1 MMNFLQKSIRRSII
15 FYSRDAVNQAI
26 IILLLSAII
35 TGSLF
40 TGHSVRA
47 SLRKSSSEKLGNT
60 GILISSG
67 LRYFNGS
74 LAERISAETGEKT
87 IAILETDGY
96 CQNFKTG
103 ATALNTKIYGITEG
117 FWSFQGID
125 SMSIKPGTVAVNNKL
140 ARQLGISVGNEIIV
154 RFRNLDPVPANAP
167 FAPSVEENISKVLKV
182 GRVVDSQ
189 QAGNFSLGIS
199 QIASMNIFINMT
211 ELNVGKNDKTRANR
225 LLLQNKSNLPVNY
238 YYEALRKQ
246 ITPSDIGLTV
256 RRSQKTGE
264 PELISDRIFIDSAI
278 ISNIVSKI
286 PSARPVITYLG
297 NDFSVN
303 GNSTPYSF
311 ISAFDDNIGE
321 NDIKITRW
329 MADDL
334 DAKAG
339 DTLVLTWYD
348 PAYSI
353 NILEEKSESFIIS
366 QILPDDH
373 LYSDPSLM
381 PDFPGISGSTTCS
394 GWDAGIPIIMEKIR
408 EKDEEYW
415 NKYRGTPKAFLNY
428 ETGKRLWGN
437 NFGPATALRF
447 PETPETESITK
458 LLTGSLDPKTTGF
471 VIEDAQ
477 KNSDMAAGESVDFS
491 TLFLS
496 LAVFIIVSCIILLS
510 LAVSMFFDTRKEQL
524 RTYFALG
531 FKNSYIRRLL
541 LSETMVIS
549 ISGAVPGIF
558 LGYLLNILTIKA
570 LNSVW
575 SGAVQTNTLTAHFS
589 IVPLLIGFL
598 TAEAITSFL
607 LLIITNRFLESLR
620 SKETGELKRH
630 KPKNNLILLLISLII
645 TLIIVSLSLMIEGGS
660 VALSFAG
667 GALIFITLV
676 LLLRQYCVRKKKIKE
691 NTAGVIGNLSKQ
703 FYSFHPAHMVTP
715 VIFIAAGIFAVMITG
730 ANKKVVGEKML
741 LPPGGT
747 GGYLLWAES
756 AVPVKE
762 NLNGDGRKEF
772 GLDEEDLK
780 ELVFVQARRLPGDDA
795 SCLNLNHIT
804 APAILGIDP
813 SAFITRGSF
822 SFATSIKEPGVDNPW
837 SLLEAAP
844 GDNVIYGITDQ
855 TVLQWGLKIKTG
867 DTLVFNAENGQPLK
881 IVICAGLKS
890 SLFQGYL
897 IIGSSYFEKYYPSV
911 PGNSVFLIDGDPA
924 SSDYYREVIGQRLSG
939 YGLSVEKSG
948 EKLASFQEV
957 TNTYLDVFVVLGVF
971 GMVLGAAGLGF
982 ILILNFNQRKREF
995 ALMMA
1000 SGYNIRRIR
1009 GLLFKDQLIM
1019 LFWGILT
1026 GTFSGLLATLPSLR
1040 SGSEIPW
1047 SYIPVMIVAVSVAG
1061 LSALLLSIRRV
1072 KSSSLILLLRKE

>member
-15 FYSRDAVNQAI
+15 FYSRDAVNQVI
-26 IILLLSAII
+26 IIVLLSAII

-47 SLRKSSSEKLGNT
+47 SLLKSSSEKLGNA

-103 ATALNTKIYGITEG
+103 ATALNTKIYGITDS
-117 FWSFQGID
+117 FWPFQGID
-125 SMSIKPGTVAVNNKL
+125 SVSIKPGTVAVNNKL
-140 ARQLGISVGNEIIV
+140 ARHLGISEGDEIII
-154 RFRNLDPVPANAP
+154 RFRNLDPIPANAP
-167 FAPSVEENISKVLKV
+167 FAPSKEENLSKVLKV
-182 GRVVDSQ
+182 GDVLDSQ
-189 QAGNFSLGIS
+189 QSGNFSMGIS
-199 QIASMNIFINMT
+199 QLDPMNIFINMAD
-211 ELNVGKNDKTRANR
+211 LSAGKNDKSRANR
-225 LLLQNKSNLPVNY
+225 LLIHNDSELPVNY
-238 YYEALRKQ
+238 YYEALKKH

-278 ISNIVSKI
+278 VSDIVSLL
-286 PSARPVITYLG
+286 PSASPVITYLG
-297 NDFSVN
+297 NDFGVN

-311 ISAFDDNIGE
+311 ISAFGDDIGE
-321 NDIKITRW
+321 NEIKITRW
-329 MADDL
+329 LADDL
-334 DAKAG
+334 DANKG
-339 DTLVLTWYD
+339 DTLLLTWYD
-348 PAYSI
+348 PAYST

-366 QILPDDH
+366 QIVPDGH

-381 PDFPGISGSTTCS
+381 PDFPGISASTTCS
-394 GWDAGIPIIMEKIR
+394 GWDAGIPILMEKIR

-415 NKYRGTPKAFLNY
+415 NKYRGTPKAFLSY
-428 ETGKRLWGN
+428 KTGKRLWGN

-447 PETPETESITK
+447 PVTLETYSITDI
-458 LLTGSLDPKTTGF
+458 LTGSLDPHTTGF
-471 VIEDAQ
+471 VISDAQ
-477 KNSDMAAGESVDFS
+477 KNSNTAAGESVDFS

-496 LAVFIIVSCIILLS
+496 LAFFIIVSCIILLS
-510 LAVSMFFDTRKEQL
+510 LALSMFFDTRKEQL

-549 ISGAVPGIF
+549 VAGTVPGIF
-558 LGYLLNILTIKA
+558 LGYLLNIVTIKA

-575 SGAVQTNTLTAHFS
+575 SGAVQTSTLSAHFS
-589 IVPLLIGFL
+589 IVPLIIGFL
-598 TAEAITSFL
+598 AAEAITSLL
-607 LLIITNRFLESLR
+607 LLIKTNRFLESLR

-630 KPKNNLILLLISLII
+630 QPKNNMVLLLISLFI
-645 TLIIVSLSLMIEGGS
+645 TLILISLSLMIEGGS

-667 GALIFITLV
+667 GTLLFITLV
-676 LLLRQYCVRKKKIKE
+676 LLLRQYCVRKKKSKE
-691 NTAGVIGNLSKQ
+691 RITGVKGNLSKQ
-703 FYSFHPAHMVTP
+703 FYSFHPSHMVTP

-730 ANKKVVGEKML
+730 ANKKVVGDKML

-756 AVPVKE
+756 AVPVEE

-772 GLDEEDLK
+772 GLDEDDLK
-780 ELVFVQARRLPGDDA
+780 DLVFVQARRLPGDDA

-822 SFATSIKEPGVDNPW
+822 SFATRIKEPGVNNPW
-837 SLLEAAP
+837 SLLEDAP
-844 GDNVIYGITDQ
+844 GDNVIYGIADQ

-897 IIGSSYFEKYYPSV
+897 IIGSAYFEKYYPSV
-911 PGNSVFLIDGDPA
+911 PGSSVFLIDGDPA
-924 SSDYYREVIGQRLSG
+924 SSDYYREVLSQRLSG
-939 YGLSVEKSG
+939 HGLSVEKSG

-1000 SGYNIRRIR
+1000 TGYNIRRIR
-1009 GLLFKDQLIM
+1009 GLLLKDQLIM
-1019 LFWGILT
+1019 LSWGIFT

-1047 SYIPVMIVAVSVAG
+1047 SYIPIMIAVVSVAG
-1061 LSALLLSIRRV
+1061 LSALLLSLRRV
-1072 KSSSLILLLRKE
+1072 RSSSLILLLRKE

>member
-15 FYSRDAVNQAI
+15 FHSRDAVNQVLI
-26 IILLLSAII
+26 IVLLSAII

-40 TGHSVRA
+40 TGHSVRE

-67 LRYFNGS
+67 LRYFKGS
-74 LAERISAETGEKT
+74 LAERISAETGEKA
-87 IAILETDGY
+87 IVILETDGY
-96 CQNFKTG
+96 CQNFTTG
-103 ATALNTKIYGITEG
+103 ATALNTKIYGITNN

-125 SMSIKPGTVAVNNKL
+125 PVSIKQGTVAINNKL
-140 ARQLGISVGNEIIV
+140 ARHLGISAGDDIIIK
-154 RFRNLDPVPANAP
+154 FPGLDPIPANAP
-167 FAPSVEENISKVLKV
+167 FAPSGEENLSKVLKV
-182 GRVVDSQ
+182 GNVLDSQ

-199 QIASMNIFINMT
+199 QIAPMNIFISMT
-211 ELNVGKNDKTRANR
+211 DLYAGQSDEPGVNR
-225 LLLQNKSNLPVNY
+225 LLIQNNSGLSVNSF
-238 YYEALRKQ
+238 YEALRKH

-256 RRSQKTGE
+256 RRSLKTGE
-264 PELISDRIFIDSAI
+264 PELISNRIFIDSAI
-278 ISNIVSKI
+278 VSEIISMI

-311 ISAFDDNIGE
+311 ISAFDDDIGE
-321 NDIKITRW
+321 NDIKIIRW
-329 MADDL
+329 LADDL

-353 NILEEKSESFIIS
+353 NILEEKNERFIIS

-381 PDFPGISGSTTCS
+381 PEFPGISGSTTCS
-394 GWDAGIPIIMEKIR
+394 GWDAGIPILMEKVR
-408 EKDEEYW
+408 EKDEKYW
-415 NKYRGTPKAFLNY
+415 NKYRGTPKAFISY
-428 ETGKRLWGN
+428 KTGKRLWGII
-437 NFGPATALRF
+437 FGPATALRF
-447 PETPETESITK
+447 PEALETDSIRNI
-458 LLTGSLDPKTTGF
+458 LTGALDPKATGF
-471 VIEDAQ
+471 NISDARE
-477 KNSDMAAGESVDFS
+477 NSDKAARESVDFS

-524 RTYFALG
+524 KTYFALG

-549 ISGAVPGIF
+549 IAGAVPGIF

-570 LNSVW
+570 LNSIW
-575 SGAVQTNTLTAHFS
+575 SGAVQTSTLSAHFS
-589 IVPLLIGFL
+589 IIPLLIGFL
-598 TAEAITSFL
+598 AAEAITSL
-607 LLIITNRFLESLR
+607 LLFIKTNRYLESLS

-630 KPKNNLILLLISLII
+630 QPKNNLVLLLVSLFI
-645 TLIIVSLSLMIEGGS
+645 TLIMVILSLVIEGGS

-676 LLLRQYCVRKKKIKE
+676 LLLRQYCVRKKRVNDTMTGIK
-691 NTAGVIGNLSKQ
+691 GNLSKQ

-730 ANKKVVGEKML
+730 SNKKVVGNKML

-756 AVPVKE
+756 AVPVRE

-772 GLDEEDLK
+772 GLDEDNLK
-780 ELVFVQARRLPGDDA
+780 DLVFVQARRLPGDDA

-844 GDNVIYGITDQ
+844 GDNVIYGIADQ

-897 IIGSSYFEKYYPSV
+897 IIGSSYFKKYYPSV
-911 PGNSVFLIDGDPA
+911 PGSSVFLIDGDPD
-924 SSDYYREVIGQRLSG
+924 SSDYYCEVLSQRLSG

-948 EKLASFQEV
+948 EKLASFQQV

-1000 SGYNIRRIR
+1000 TGYNISRIR
-1009 GLLFKDQLIM
+1009 ALLLKDQLIM

-1026 GTFSGLLATLPSLR
+1026 GTFSGLLATLPSLS

-1047 SYIPVMIVAVSVAG
+1047 SYIPIMIAAVSAAG
-1061 LSALLLSIRRV
+1061 LSALLLSLRKVR
-1072 KSSSLILLLRKE
+1072 SSSLILMLRKE

>member
-1 MMNFLQKSIRRSII
+1 MNFLQKSIRRSII
-15 FYSRDAVNQAI
+15 FYSRNAVNQVI
-26 IILLLSAII
+26 IVLLLSAII
-35 TGSLF
+35 AGSLF

-87 IAILETDGY
+87 IAILETEGY
-96 CQNFKTG
+96 CQNFKSG

-125 SMSIKPGTVAVNNKL
+125 SVSIKPGTVAVNNKL
-140 ARQLGISVGNEIIV
+140 ARQLGISVGDEIIV
-154 RFRNLDPVPANAP
+154 RFQNLDPIPVNAP
-167 FAPSVEENISKVLKV
+167 FAPSGEENISKVLKV
-182 GRVVDSQ
+182 GQVVNPQ
-189 QAGNFSLGIS
+189 QAGNFSTGIS
-199 QIASMNIFINMT
+199 QIAPMNIFINMT
-211 ELNVGKNDKTRANR
+211 DLNVGKNDRTGVNR
-225 LLLQNKSNLPVNY
+225 LLVQNKSNLPVNY

-256 RRSQKTGE
+256 RRSKKTGE

-278 ISNIVSKI
+278 VSNIVSLI

-311 ISAFDDNIGE
+311 ISAFGDNIGE
-321 NDIKITRW
+321 NDINITKW

-353 NILEEKSESFIIS
+353 NLGEKSESFIIS
-366 QILPDDH
+366 QILSDDH

-381 PDFPGISGSTTCS
+381 PDFPGISGSTSCS
-394 GWDAGIPIIMEKIR
+394 GWDAGIPILMEKIR

-415 NKYRGTPKAFLNY
+415 NKYRGTPKAFLTY

-447 PETPETESITK
+447 SETLETESITK
-458 LLTGSLDPKTTGF
+458 SLAGSLDPKTTGF
-471 VIEDAQ
+471 IIEDVQ
-477 KNSDMAAGESVDFS
+477 KNSDMAAGESIDFS

-531 FKNSYIRRLL
+531 FKNSYIRKLL

-549 ISGAVPGIF
+549 ISGAVPGVF

-598 TAEAITSFL
+598 AAETITSFL
-607 LLIITNRFLESLR
+607 LLIKTNKFLESLR

-630 KPKNNLILLLISLII
+630 QPKNNLILLIISLVI
-645 TLIIVSLSLMIEGGS
+645 TLIIVRMSLVIEGGS

-691 NTAGVIGNLSKQ
+691 NIAGVKGNLSKQ

-730 ANKKVVGEKML
+730 ANKKVVGDKML

-762 NLNGDGRKEF
+762 NLNGNGRKEL

-804 APAILGIDP
+804 TPAILGIDP
-813 SAFITRGSF
+813 STFINRGSF
-822 SFATSIKEPGVDNPW
+822 SFATRIKKPGVDNPW

-897 IIGSSYFEKYYPSV
+897 IIGSNYFEKYYPSV
-911 PGNSVFLIDGDPA
+911 PGSSVFLIDGDPA
-924 SSDYYREVIGQRLSG
+924 SSDYYREVLSQRLSG
-939 YGLSVEKSG
+939 YGLSIEKSG

-982 ILILNFNQRKREF
+982 ILILNFNRRKREF

-1000 SGYNIRRIR
+1000 TGYNIRRIR
-1009 GLLFKDQLIM
+1009 GLLLKDQLIM

-1061 LSALLLSIRRV
+1061 LSALLLSLRRV
-1072 KSSSLILLLRKE
+1072 KSSLLILLLREE